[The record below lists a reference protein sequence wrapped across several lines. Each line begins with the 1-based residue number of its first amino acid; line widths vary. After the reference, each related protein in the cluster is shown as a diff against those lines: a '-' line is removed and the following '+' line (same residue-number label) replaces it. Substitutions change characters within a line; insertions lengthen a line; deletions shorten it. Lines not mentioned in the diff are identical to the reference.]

1 MTVPINI
8 VLMANDDGLGNF
20 NPQDPLIQN
29 LAAQLTRFYQSN
41 PDPQSCSDQL
51 VYPVDTRIRI
61 ALNDVFVYNAD
72 ETWDWVQPVLDAGIT
87 NHTTDALSFC
97 PNSNFLGSS
106 SLWPELRDFIVAFEA
121 NHQDA
126 MNIYFVEDGNLLSQL
141 LDHISNGTEPA
152 APITSRINFSP
163 FTGCATGAGAAHGT
177 TVGQPIIM
185 RNSFTAYFSRL
196 RFGHIYEP
204 SSPISNSDKA
214 WLQKDLLERTIAHE
228 IGHNLSLG
236 HHINGAACQHLM
248 TGGYSPHEEYLD
260 YDEIDQL
267 NRSVVSG
274 LNSRWQAYE
283 DRCGGSSNRCDLYS
297 KETSFRNL
305 ISYSSFVV
313 PNDIVIQSGHWV
325 RIRDNAVL
333 SFRQGAKIIMEP
345 GSRLTI
351 DGKLTSDCDKWQGIT
366 IADGGINSEPVLI
379 EMGRAGIIEKA
390 EVAIDMRRNKEIS
403 VFPPISMEISDGQLD
418 ISQGIIRGCDIGVQ
432 FGNSN
437 YGFFGFNIAPPS
449 TIDQVQFENCDV
461 GIKFDRSNV
470 VTVSNSMFQCDVDIE
485 ASASGFTADNCE
497 FTSQVYVE
505 TTATSTYAPEI
516 RNCDFVDAQLWL
528 EHGFSLSTTIIEGNQ
543 FFCTDPSDGIYM
555 LSENNATIR
564 SNDFYGC
571 DDGVYYENTGKDQ
584 AGNKFEANF
593 FDYNYWATT
602 AVLENDYEYLQN
614 CFAGSARRDIDLV
627 DARLFPTHG
636 TLENSAGNCFSDF
649 SQTNT
654 GKAIRGTVIEEFTYH
669 SKDAASGADNCK
681 NPKTAS
687 SGEYVID
694 DSDLETDPS
703 CGTNNYPYTIVN
715 RYLYCNYQRGNYEDV
730 ITMIAAIEEQ
740 INEITND
747 DSLSPRVKRWLIARL
762 KRCIDLWTRKSAKAF
777 IEDGFTDQA
786 INLLESR
793 PEFRYK
799 ALAYGTILSSLDY
812 NAAETFLLNLPATST
827 AETDYVAA
835 QQIYLNYLRD
845 IDGYNLSAE
854 NQSAL
859 LIAGHR
865 SNTLSYASRSVYRL
879 LTGEQITLPR
889 RHSEETQERS
899 AEIASDLAH
908 PFDIYP
914 NPVGDD
920 ILTIVT
926 GNTDPYTVQ
935 VINVQGVL
943 VSETVCVGDC
953 ELDLSIAVPG
963 IHIVRVVQ
971 NGHRVHVQKIM
982 RL

>member
-1 MTVPINI
+1 MI
-8 VLMANDDGLGNF
+8 VGRHHSGDPYEANDS
-20 NPQDPLIQN
+20 N
-29 LAAQLTRFYQSN
+29 LAAHELGLLMGSRHSFSSPRNLMGHDKLERCRFNEIDIARFHYFLGGGCVRGECTTLKDAVLEDFCIKLDQPIVIPSNTKAVWSAAMDVNADIIVNSGAELNISCDLRFAEGAEILVRPGGKLVVDNGAKLT
-41 PDPQSCSDQL
+41 SCSGVSWKGIRVESGVLVESGEVVLVGATIENATVAVNATTQMAIQLWPGGPSHTIDFGGGKVFASDGTTFRDCDLGIHFGPYGSTILGLQQVSTLDNCVFDQCN
-51 VYPVDTRIRI
+51 VGIEFDGS
-61 ALNDVFVYNAD
+61 AG
-72 ETWDWVQPVLDAGIT
+72 VQVT
-87 NHTTDALSFC
+87 NSD
-97 PNSNFLGSS
+97 FLGSS
-106 SLWPELRDFIVAFEA
+106 PFE
-121 NHQDA
+121 
-126 MNIYFVEDGNLLSQL
+126 
-141 LDHISNGTEPA
+141 
-152 APITSRINFSP
+152 R
-163 FTGCATGAGAAHGT
+163 
-177 TVGQPIIM
+177 
-185 RNSFTAYFSRL
+185 
-196 RFGHIYEP
+196 
-204 SSPISNSDKA
+204 
-214 WLQKDLLERTIAHE
+214 
-228 IGHNLSLG
+228 
-236 HHINGAACQHLM
+236 
-248 TGGYSPHEEYLD
+248 
-260 YDEIDQL
+260 
-267 NRSVVSG
+267 
-274 LNSRWQAYE
+274 
-283 DRCGGSSNRCDLYS
+283 
-297 KETSFRNL
+297 
-305 ISYSSFVV
+305 
-313 PNDIVIQSGHWV
+313 
-325 RIRDNAVL
+325 
-333 SFRQGAKIIMEP
+333 
-345 GSRLTI
+345 
-351 DGKLTSDCDKWQGIT
+351 
-366 IADGGINSEPVLI
+366 
-379 EMGRAGIIEKA
+379 
-390 EVAIDMRRNKEIS
+390 
-403 VFPPISMEISDGQLD
+403 
-418 ISQGIIRGCDIGVQ
+418 
-432 FGNSN
+432 
-437 YGFFGFNIAPPS
+437 
-449 TIDQVQFENCDV
+449 
-461 GIKFDRSNV
+461 
-470 VTVSNSMFQCDVDIE
+470 VDIE

-516 RNCDFVDAQLWL
+516 LNCDFVDAQLWL

-543 FFCTDPSDGIYM
+543 FFCTNPYDGIYM

-953 ELDLSIAVPG
+953 ELDLSTATAGV
-963 IHIVRVVQ
+963 HIVQVLQ
-971 NGHRVHVQKIM
+971 NGLSVHVEKIV